1 MIKTNQ
7 NLQAFTFKILKIT
20 TDLKLSA
27 IQKHMEKMEVNK
39 KNMLIN
45 YKFLVSIIIILLNL
59 LKNYLIQKIIKKSN
73 NKILTQ

>member
-1 MIKTNQ
+1 MIKANY
-7 NLQAFTFKILKIT
+7 NLQAFTFKILKIMI
-20 TDLKLSA
+20 DLKLSA
-27 IQKHMEKMEVNK
+27 IQKQIKINK

>member
-1 MIKTNQ
+1 MIKVNY
-7 NLQAFTFKILKIT
+7 NLQAFTFKILKIMI
-20 TDLKLSA
+20 DLKLSA
-27 IQKHMEKMEVNK
+27 IQKQMVLNK

-45 YKFLVSIIIILLNL
+45 YKFLVTIIIILLNL